1 MWLSKNINTTPQEEK
16 AQNGSVTISSAD
28 NIEAGSTVTS
38 RNTDMYMPYGYTALP
53 PVGEEVLIIP
63 AGRGQAIMGTLA
75 KFTALASGEIQL
87 RSQGDAIITL
97 RNDGSVVI
105 NSLIIDKDGV
115 IKQ

>member
-87 RSQGDAIITL
+87 RATITL